1 MVRAATAAS
10 GGSPHRS
17 LPDQERVTSVSH
29 HVLRCNEVTKD
40 HGGSFR
46 LGPVSLEITSGV
58 TCLVGPNGAG
68 KSTFFRLAAGLEKP
82 SSGAVT
88 LESDESGSASLGYLP
103 QEPELPRSATCEDF
117 LHYVAWIHRVPA
129 GRRAGAVTQALAL
142 TNLTARR
149 TAKARTLSGGMARRL
164 GIAQALI
171 HDPALILLDE
181 PTVGLDPRQ
190 RIALRET
197 VAKIAVGRI
206 VVVSTHLVEDIRGL
220 ADRVIVL
227 SAGSVVFDGD
237 VPELEERAEP
247 DAPGDTDLERAIA
260 TLMGDAE

>member
-1 MVRAATAAS
+1 MD
-10 GGSPHRS
+10 H
-17 LPDQERVTSVSH
+17 L
-29 HVLRCNEVTKD
+29 LRCHDVTKD

-46 LGPVSLEITSGV
+46 LGPVSLEISSGV

-82 SSGAVT
+82 TSGT
-88 LESDESGSASLGYLP
+88 LALEGGGPGRASIGYLP
-103 QEPELPRSATCEDF
+103 QDPELPRGATCEEF
-117 LHYVAWIHRVPA
+117 LHYVAWVHKVPA
-129 GRRAGAVTQALAL
+129 AKRAAAVCEALAL
-142 TNLTARR
+142 TNLTDRR
-149 TAKARTLSGGMARRL
+149 TVKARTLSGGMARRL

-197 VAKIAVGRI
+197 VAKAALGRI
-206 VVVSTHLVEDIRGL
+206 VIVSTHLVEDIRGL

-237 VPELEERAEP
+237 VPALEERAQP
-247 DAPGDTDLERAIA
+247 DAPGDTDLERALA
-260 TLMGDAE
+260 TLMGEAE